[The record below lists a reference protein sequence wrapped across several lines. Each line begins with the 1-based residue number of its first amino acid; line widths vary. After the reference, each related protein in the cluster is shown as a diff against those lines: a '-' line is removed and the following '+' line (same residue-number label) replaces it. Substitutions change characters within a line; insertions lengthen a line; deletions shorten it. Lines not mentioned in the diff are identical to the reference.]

1 MDKAELL
8 ATFTERLNQYE
19 KYQAF
24 IQKAR
29 EQAGKFAS
37 AVVDK
42 VVRDNTQKCADI
54 VEQMS
59 PLSADLESV
68 IDELRQN
75 REAALDSA
83 KESQFRL
90 EELELRLAIGDLSD
104 ADFRAEASDYK
115 AVVQSTDARVADLDQ
130 ERMRFT
136 EALERW
142 GRLGIDGMESSG
154 LRSAEVESDRGAR
167 SSDLRADT
175 GRGNG
180 VHHRSPEPPP
190 RSSGRTAPPM
200 AMESSSSGGLRTAA
214 APSHHHHEVLE
225 ADDDEMQEEL
235 EADDAMDAIAGDDDL
250 VFDDQPAGGNDGF
263 EVDGI
268 DLMGD
273 DEDDLPV
280 DDVGEKDDKPRRAV
294 LLYQEGTAE
303 EQIYPFT
310 GEVMSLGRGRD
321 NDVQV
326 KNDSKVS
333 RYHCKLYRRGP
344 NFYIEDNKS
353 ANGTLVNGEL
363 ITERRLFGGE
373 EVIIGETFFRF
384 RILD

>member
-8 ATFTERLNQYE
+8 ATFTDRVTQFE
-19 KYQAF
+19 KYQGF
-24 IQKAR
+24 IAKAR

-37 AVVDK
+37 AVVEK
-42 VVRDNTQKCADI
+42 VVQDNTKRCMEI
-54 VEQMS
+54 VSEIV
-59 PLSADLESV
+59 PLTNDMEIVLE
-68 IDELRQN
+68 DLRQN
-75 REAALDSA
+75 RDAALDSA

-90 EELELRLAIGDLSD
+90 EELELRLAIGDLSES
-104 ADFRAEASDYK
+104 DFRAEASDYK
-115 AVVQSTDARVADLDQ
+115 AVVESTDAKVADIDH
-130 ERMRFT
+130 ERQRFS
-136 EALERW
+136 EAIDRW
-142 GRLGIDGMESSG
+142 SHVGADAGVLNGSNSFTATPAMAPRSSSG
-154 LRSAEVESDRGAR
+154 GR
-167 SSDLRADT
+167 DT
-175 GRGNG
+175 GR
-180 VHHRSPEPPP
+180 
-190 RSSGRTAPPM
+190 
-200 AMESSSSGGLRTAA
+200 SSSSGGGGDRGMQMVEVEP
-214 APSHHHHEVLE
+214 PSRHHHHEVIDALE
-225 ADDDEMQEEL
+225 ADDDADAYADAEPAEM
-235 EADDAMDAIAGDDDL
+235 ASDSDDL
-250 VFDDQPAGGNDGF
+250 LIDENGSANDGF
-263 EVDGI
+263 EVDDLNLI
-268 DLMGD
+268 DGD
-273 DEDDLPV
+273 DDMQLDEGAAD
-280 DDVGEKDDKPRRAV
+280 KDDKPRRAV

>member
-8 ATFTERLNQYE
+8 ATFTDRVTQFE
-19 KYQAF
+19 KYQGF
-24 IQKAR
+24 IAKAR

-37 AVVDK
+37 AVVEK
-42 VVRDNTQKCADI
+42 VVQDNTKRCMEI
-54 VEQMS
+54 VSEIV
-59 PLSADLESV
+59 PLTTDMETVLE
-68 IDELRQN
+68 DLRQH
-75 REAALDSA
+75 RDAALDSA

-90 EELELRLAIGDLSD
+90 EELELRLAIGDLSE

-115 AVVQSTDARVADLDQ
+115 AVVESTDAKVADIDH
-130 ERMRFT
+130 ERLRFS
-136 EALERW
+136 EAIERW
-142 GRLGIDGMESSG
+142 GSLG
-154 LRSAEVESDRGAR
+154 AEAGV
-167 SSDLRADT
+167 L
-175 GRGNG
+175 NG
-180 VHHRSPEPPP
+180 TNSLAATPAMAP
-190 RSSGRTAPPM
+190 RSSPTNLSSSSM
-200 AMESSSSGGLRTAA
+200 SSSSSSSSGRGMQMVEPE
-214 APSHHHHEVLE
+214 PSRHHHHVEVIDALD
-225 ADDDEMQEEL
+225 ADEDDE
-235 EADDAMDAIAGDDDL
+235 DDGFGDDVADVAESDDL
-250 VFDDQPAGGNDGF
+250 LMEENGSANDGF
-263 EVDGI
+263 EVDDLNLI
-268 DLMGD
+268 DGD
-273 DEDDLPV
+273 DDMQIDEGSAD
-280 DDVGEKDDKPRRAV
+280 KDDKPRRAV